1 MDYNYLSATDMNTAL
16 FMVKRVVKAAKE
28 YFPNCKVEAV
38 WETREGDHAMSSP
51 VLVQITPQSDES
63 FDEVLETLDRFDD
76 EWWLNQEIE
85 YHKLIGVFLE

>member
-28 YFPNCKVEAV
+28 YFPDCKVEAV
-38 WETREGDHAMSSP
+38 WETREGSRAMSSP
-51 VLVQITPQSDES
+51 VLVQIHTRSDED
-63 FDEVLETLDRFDD
+63 FDAALDTLDKFDD